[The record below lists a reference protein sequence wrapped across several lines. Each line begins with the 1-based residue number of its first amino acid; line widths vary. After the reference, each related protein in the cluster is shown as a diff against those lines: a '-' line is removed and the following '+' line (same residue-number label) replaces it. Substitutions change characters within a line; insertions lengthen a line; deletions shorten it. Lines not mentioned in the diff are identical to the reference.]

1 MLTRNRIVTGA
12 LALALLAFPLALT
25 ACGGSDAG
33 EDSTAPVAE
42 STSAGQKSNDTAMNQ
57 DSNASNGERQLKRDL
72 FHLHL

>member
-25 ACGGSDAG
+25 ACGDSDAG

-42 STSAGQKSNDTAMNQ
+42 STSAGQKSNDL
-57 DSNASNGERQLKRDL
+57 SLI
-72 FHLHL
+72 HI